1 LLSSVVKF
9 YESLL
14 QIDDEDKKSTSDDE
28 EETASESG
36 TTSKADGSRDYSS
49 STVEFNHINEHTA
62 RNVVLIDET
71 SSEMKRQVSR

>member
-1 LLSSVVKF
+1 MDHLF
-9 YESLL
+9 

-36 TTSKADGSRDYSS
+36 STLKVESSRDYSS
-49 STVEFNHINEHTA
+49 STVEFNHINEHTV

-71 SSEMKRQVSR
+71 PSEMKRQVSR